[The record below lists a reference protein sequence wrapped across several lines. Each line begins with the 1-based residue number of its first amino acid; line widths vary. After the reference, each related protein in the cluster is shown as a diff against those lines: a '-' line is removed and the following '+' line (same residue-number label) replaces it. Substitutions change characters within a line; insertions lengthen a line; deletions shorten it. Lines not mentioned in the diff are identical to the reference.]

1 MGRRRGRRGREGG
14 ERGGGGG
21 RERGRKREG
30 RDVVLTPTT
39 MVGRVSV
46 KLNDRMAVGTSWAL
60 AWLAG
65 PSGSPPN
72 GGLMR

>member
-1 MGRRRGRRGREGG
+1 MGRRRGEEGEVGR

-39 MVGRVSV
+39 MVGRVGV
-46 KLNDRMAVGTSWAL
+46 KLNNRMAVGTSWAL
-60 AWLAG
+60 AWLAVPHLG
-65 PSGSPPN
+65 AHP
-72 GGLMR
+72 MAA